1 MASLGGMKIAELK
14 PKQEQLLMAML
25 SEPSFEEAVRKA
37 GIARTTAFRYK
48 KDPVFMDEFRKLK
61 KEMIE
66 TTTAKLQLASNT
78 AVQSLFEVSQ
88 SSKSDLAR
96 VQASKTILE
105 FAYKGYELED
115 LAERLRRLESDDNNH
130 YID

>member
-105 FAYKGYELED
+105 FAFKGYELED

>member
-1 MASLGGMKIAELK
+1 MKIAELK

-25 SEPSFEEAVRKA
+25 NEPSFEEAVRKA

-105 FAYKGYELED
+105 FAFKGYELED

>member
-1 MASLGGMKIAELK
+1 MKIAELK

-130 YID
+130 YIE

>member
-1 MASLGGMKIAELK
+1 MALLGGMKIAELK

-48 KDPVFMDEFRKLK
+48 KDPIFMDEFRKLK

-78 AVQSLFEVSQ
+78 AVESLFEVSQ

-115 LAERLRRLESDDNNH
+115 ISERIRRIEDATDGS
-130 YID
+130 I

>member
-48 KDPVFMDEFRKLK
+48 KDPIFMDEFRKLK

-78 AVQSLFEVSQ
+78 AVESLFEVSQ

-130 YID
+130 YIE

>member
-1 MASLGGMKIAELK
+1 MKIAELK

-48 KDPVFMDEFRKLK
+48 KDPIFMDEFRKLK

-78 AVQSLFEVSQ
+78 AVESLFEVSQ

-115 LAERLRRLESDDNNH
+115 ISERIRRIEDATDGS
-130 YID
+130 I

>member
-1 MASLGGMKIAELK
+1 MKIAELK

-37 GIARTTAFRYK
+37 GISRTTAFRYK
-48 KDPVFMDEFRKLK
+48 KDPIFMDEFRKLK

-78 AVQSLFEVSQ
+78 AVESLFEVSQ

-96 VQASKTILE
+96 VQASKTILD

-115 LAERLRRLESDDNNH
+115 ISERIRRIEDATNGS
-130 YID
+130 I

>member
-115 LAERLRRLESDDNNH
+115 LAERLRRLESDDNNQ

>member
-1 MASLGGMKIAELK
+1 
-14 PKQEQLLMAML
+14 
-25 SEPSFEEAVRKA
+25 
-37 GIARTTAFRYK
+37 
-48 KDPVFMDEFRKLK
+48 MDEFRKLK

>member
-1 MASLGGMKIAELK
+1 MALLGGMKIAELK

-105 FAYKGYELED
+105 FAFKGYELED

>member
-1 MASLGGMKIAELK
+1 MKIAELK

-48 KDPVFMDEFRKLK
+48 KDPIFMDEFRKLK

-78 AVQSLFEVSQ
+78 AVESLFEVSQ

-130 YID
+130 YIE

>member
-1 MASLGGMKIAELK
+1 MKIAELK

-105 FAYKGYELED
+105 FAFKGYELED

>member
-1 MASLGGMKIAELK
+1 MKIAELK

-48 KDPVFMDEFRKLK
+48 KDPIFMDEFRKLK

>member
-1 MASLGGMKIAELK
+1 MALLGGMKIAELK

-48 KDPVFMDEFRKLK
+48 KDPIFMDEFRKLK

>member
-1 MASLGGMKIAELK
+1 MALLGGMKIAELK

-48 KDPVFMDEFRKLK
+48 KDPIFMDEFRKLK

-78 AVQSLFEVSQ
+78 AVESLFEVSQ

-115 LAERLRRLESDDNNH
+115 ISERIRRLEDATDGS
-130 YID
+130 I